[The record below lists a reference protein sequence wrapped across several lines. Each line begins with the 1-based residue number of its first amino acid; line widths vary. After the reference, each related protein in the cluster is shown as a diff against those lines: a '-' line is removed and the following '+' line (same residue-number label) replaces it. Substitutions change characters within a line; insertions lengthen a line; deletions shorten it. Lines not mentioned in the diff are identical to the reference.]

1 MDACNSD
8 THPVT
13 DSPHNQPCV
22 CDMAFAMML
31 YSILVL
37 LLICVIADGMGAAPH
52 WFDKYVCAVFFVW
65 VTL

>member
-1 MDACNSD
+1 
-8 THPVT
+8 
-13 DSPHNQPCV
+13 V